1 MAPPL
6 PPSPYTRLHLR
17 FGWGSLFV
25 FAAMGLLLE
34 TLHGFKV
41 AAYLDLTNETRRL
54 MWTLAHAHG
63 VGLALVH
70 LLFALQ
76 VQALPSA
83 AGARH
88 ALVSRLLIASSVV
101 LPGGFL
107 LGGAVYYGGD
117 PGLGILLVPVGA
129 VLLLV
134 AAWLMA
140 RD

>member
-1 MAPPL
+1 
-6 PPSPYTRLHLR
+6 
-17 FGWGSLFV
+17 
-25 FAAMGLLLE
+25 
-34 TLHGFKV
+34 V
-41 AAYLDLTNETRRL
+41 AAYLDLANETRRL

-134 AAWLMA
+134 AVGLMA